1 MTKGDSCDANPIH
14 PLTHVDTHVQDLQI
28 SVHHSLS

>member
-1 MTKGDSCDANPIH
+1 MTKGDSCDANP
-14 PLTHVDTHVQDLQI
+14 LTHIDTHVQDLQI